1 MISFTTTP
9 ELKSQ
14 LQQCQQQKS
23 QLEQD
28 MQNKARTPRGTVD
41 FDLYRMRKVKCELQD
56 RITKI
61 NSVLHPNI
69 IA

>member
-1 MISFTTTP
+1 MISFMNTP
-9 ELKSQ
+9 ELQSQ

-28 MQNKARTPRGTVD
+28 IKNKQRAPRGTVD
-41 FDLYRMRKVKCELQD
+41 FDLYRMRKVKSELQD

-61 NSVLHPNI
+61 NSILHPNI